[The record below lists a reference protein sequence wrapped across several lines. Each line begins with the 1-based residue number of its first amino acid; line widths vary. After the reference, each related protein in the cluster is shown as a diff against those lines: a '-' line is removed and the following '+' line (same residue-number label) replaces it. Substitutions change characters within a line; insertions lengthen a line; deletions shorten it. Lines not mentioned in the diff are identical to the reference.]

1 MISTVVHWMVD
12 MSPLVFVNIFPA
24 ISPTNE
30 EGWLYLLSIAFNV
43 TYLFILYRL
52 LKLILSVRWSEV
64 DIIDFDETIIT
75 LEATRYSLRTTK
87 VLSQMAS
94 SDYPLNEGALSIWLQ
109 GIMVATSVS
118 DLWILAT
125 YSTRFWDI
133 VAVFRMKVLY
143 ILSQFVAKVEELQ
156 MRNSKKHEQW
166 HEKEDIERTRLIL
179 PNWLARINVWFNAA
193 AHRRWQT
200 CAVKVQLFL
209 NFLNCLRSESLTNLL
224 TFNPDSII

>member
-30 EGWLYLLSIAFNV
+30 EKWLYLLSIAFNV
-43 TYLFILYRL
+43 TYLFIPYRL

-64 DIIDFDETIIT
+64 GIIDFDETIIT

-87 VLSQMAS
+87 LLSQMAS
-94 SDYPLNEGALSIWLQ
+94 SDYPLNEGALSIWLP

-125 YSTRFWDI
+125 YSPRFWDI
-133 VAVFRMKVLY
+133 VVVFRMKVLY
-143 ILSQFVAKVEELQ
+143 ILSQFVTKVEELQ
-156 MRNSKKHEQW
+156 MPDSKKHEQW

-179 PNWLARINVWFNAA
+179 PNWSARINVWFIAA
-193 AHRRWQT
+193 AHRRW
-200 CAVKVQLFL
+200 
-209 NFLNCLRSESLTNLL
+209 
-224 TFNPDSII
+224 